1 MLRPGITT
9 LQIDSRVEEFIRG
22 EGGKPSF
29 KGYGGFPGSVCASV
43 NEQIVHGIPDDRPL
57 EEGDLLNIDVGVIQ
71 KGYHAD
77 AARSY
82 AVVSVSDE
90 VAALAEATA
99 EALNAGISACT
110 IGRRLSDIARAVEE
124 RGRRS
129 G

>member
-1 MLRPGITT
+1 MRSAGQVVARVFELVRDMLRPGITT

-57 EEGDLLNIDVGVIQ
+57 EEGDLLTIDVGVIQ

-82 AVVSVSDE
+82 AVVSV
-90 VAALAEATA
+90 
-99 EALNAGISACT
+99 
-110 IGRRLSDIARAVEE
+110 
-124 RGRRS
+124 
-129 G
+129 